1 MTVFTWVGT
10 GRWVVGTRA
19 RTAIA
24 PGIEI
29 AICTHCRT
37 VPGTA
42 ADLTDEHMPQGF
54 DGPWSAEM
62 QSVAV
67 ATLEHHNHTTA
78 TPVITI
84 RVTLLQIQCTLEKLS
99 APRDGRHAVVRDWW
113 DGWRVVRG
121 KGLQAS
127 GDLALGT
134 VAPRKS
140 PPISRESE
148 HVEVASG

>member
-84 RVTLLQIQCTLEKLS
+84 RVTLLRNPVHTGETECSK
-99 APRDGRHAVVRDWW
+99 GRQACSRKGLVGRMAC
-113 DGWRVVRG
+113 RAG
-121 KGLQAS
+121 KGTS
-127 GDLALGT
+127 GK
-134 VAPRKS
+134 R
-140 PPISRESE
+140 
-148 HVEVASG
+148 